1 MKIQIILLMLTLLGF
16 QSIGA
21 QQLLDHLSNPYI
33 SESNRITSVEELNI
47 IKNRIFREHFDTNNP
62 YPKDELGEN
71 ETYYRIQYKGK
82 EGYISLMYSQGDG
95 EQTRSIEDITES
107 YLKGLLS
114 GYVYEDF
121 IKGYVKQSNLHGGFY
136 FNMENTNV
144 HIFIDSKP
152 REDFV
157 WATIEINLNAADRE
171 ALARD
176 FISKTEFR

>member
-1 MKIQIILLMLTLLGF
+1 MGF

-21 QQLLDHLSNPYI
+21 QQLSEHVSNPYL
-33 SESNRITSVEELNI
+33 SEANRITNVEEVNAI
-47 IKNRIFREHFDTNNP
+47 YNRLYREYFDDNNR
-62 YPKDELGEN
+62 YPKEELGKN
-71 ETYYRIQYKGK
+71 ETYYKIIYKNK
-82 EGYISLMYSQGDG
+82 EGLISLTYSKGNN
-95 EQTRSIEDITES
+95 TTKHTIEDITEN
-107 YLKGLLS
+107 YLMTLLG

-121 IKGYVKQSNLHGGFY
+121 VKGYVKQANVHGGFF
-136 FNMENTNV
+136 FNMESFDAE
-144 HIFIDSKP
+144 IFMYSKP